1 MNLKYVVGGLIVI
14 VAAVGIWFVAFAP
27 QSPCNQGV
35 CKVTVTVQACQA
47 NGATAT
53 PDPVKVPS
61 ANNIEWTI
69 ETDGYLFTPNG
80 IAVQGTGFTNSPG
93 MTGNGKK
100 FIIHDAYTD
109 IRPNIKYSIEVHPTG
124 SSTPCPKT
132 DPLISNQ

>member
-1 MNLKYVVGGLIVI
+1 MRLGYI
-14 VAAVGIWFVAFAP
+14 VAGLVGIVVVAGIAFLVLAP
-27 QSPCNQGV
+27 KSPCNQGV

-47 NGATAT
+47 NGATAS

-69 ETDGYLFTPNG
+69 ETDGYLFTVNG
-80 IAVQGTGFTNSPG
+80 ISVQGTGFTNAPG

-109 IRPNIKYSIEVHPTG
+109 IRPDIKYSIEVHPAANA
-124 SSTPCPKT
+124 TPCPKT

>member
-1 MNLKYVVGGLIVI
+1 MNLKYVVGGLLVVA
-14 VAAVGIWFVAFAP
+14 VAAAITLSVQSP
-27 QSPCNQGV
+27 KSPCNQGV
-35 CKVTVTVQACQA
+35 CKVSVTVQACQA
-47 NGATAT
+47 NGATAN

-69 ETDGYLFTPNG
+69 EGDEYRFTSNG

-93 MTGNGKK
+93 VTGNGKK

-109 IRPNIKYSIEVHPTG
+109 IRPNIKYSIEVHPTS